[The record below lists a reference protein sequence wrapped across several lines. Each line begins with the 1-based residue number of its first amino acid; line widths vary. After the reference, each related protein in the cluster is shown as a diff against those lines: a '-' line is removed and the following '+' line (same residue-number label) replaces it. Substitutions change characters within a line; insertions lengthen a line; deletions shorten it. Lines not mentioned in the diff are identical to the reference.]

1 MGPGKEKIQ
10 ALEKKMTDLGI
21 SRKDLEFKYVKSSG
35 RGGQK
40 VNKSATAVFV
50 KHAASGI
57 SVKYGKS
64 RSQHLNKFCA
74 LRLLVEKIEN
84 LSTGG
89 SQAKQQ
95 KIDKIRKQKQRRKR
109 RTAAKTKDPSS

>member
-10 ALEKKMTDLGI
+10 ALEKKMIDLGI
-21 SRKDLEFKYVKSSG
+21 YQKDLEFKYVKSSG

-40 VNKSATAVFV
+40 VNKSVSAVFV

-74 LRLLVEKIEN
+74 LRLLVEKIES
-84 LSTGG
+84 LSKGA
-89 SQAKQQ
+89 SQVKQQ

-109 RTAAKTKDPSS
+109 RSAAKTKKLSS